1 MWVRLR
7 FDLHVWNQLEAALA
21 LQPTTTNCNE
31 AFHSGFR
38 KSVVENASFWAVI
51 DDLKKTEAKVKV
63 RFDED
68 AGRAQ
73 AQNAR
78 QKRAEN
84 AALDLKAIIERRLE
98 FPCRSHYLKRLGH
111 GLE

>member
-1 MWVRLR
+1 MWVRPR
-7 FDLHVWNQLEAALA
+7 FDLHVWNQLDAALA

-38 KSVVENASFWAVI
+38 KSVVENASFWGVI

-68 AGRAQ
+68 TVKVQ

-78 QKRAEN
+78 QKRAET

-98 FPCRSHYLKRLGH
+98 FPCKSHYLKRLGH
-111 GLE
+111 GLD